1 MAYKLEDKINI
12 IYLKNQLINATTK
25 QLKKKYSN
33 HDNFGFFIDTL
44 NIALN
49 DEPVYFLLDDEILN
63 KAENIIAHR
72 RFEFDDESFNTV
84 INEII
89 NQLNGLKA
97 IPEQVK
103 ETQKKAYIS
112 FQQSTRQMVFDDME
126 DFLSAIAYDAVLI
139 QKLTNGELAEL
150 EPAYFF
156 ASTNYLAQT
165 LPEFYQKR
173 PMLAEINLKKLE
185 EHTHKKGLSN
195 WGERAFAKE
204 AVKNLQKVKV

>member
-12 IYLKNQLINATTK
+12 IYLKNQLINATTE
-25 QLKKKYSN
+25 QLKKKYSS

-49 DEPVYFLLDDEILN
+49 EDHIYFLLDDEILS
-63 KAENIIAHR
+63 KAETIIAHR
-72 RFEFDDESFNTV
+72 RFDFDDECFNAV

-89 NQLNGLKA
+89 NQLNRLKT
-97 IPEQVK
+97 IPEQLK
-103 ETQKKAYIS
+103 TIQKQSYIS

-139 QKLTNGELAEL
+139 QKLTNGELVDL

-165 LPEFYQKR
+165 LPEFYQKK
-173 PMLAEINLKKLE
+173 PMMAELTLKKLDD
-185 EHTHKKGLSN
+185 HTSKKGFSN
-195 WGERAFAKE
+195 WAERAFANE
-204 AVKNLQKVKV
+204 AVKNIQKIKV